1 MIIFVNTCNAYYRQM
16 PANLNALIRY
26 RTINDCLSTGRRYTI
41 DELVEACSEAIR
53 ESTPGEGGVSERT
66 VRNDIRVM
74 RSDILGVNA
83 PIAQKDGYYYYSD
96 GSFSLIN
103 VLMSGSDLVD
113 KIIVMLN
120 EIRGQISHPELDN
133 VLKGL
138 KKVKSKTIIS
148 HSIEKSIILE
158 ESQNQVF
165 FEPMAF
171 KTFSESKKPV
181 LKPTWGDLFEILSS
195 LKKGE

>member
-41 DELVEACSEAIR
+41 DELVEECSDAIR
-53 ESTPGEGGVSERT
+53 GNTTGEGGVSERT

-103 VLMSGSDLVD
+103 ILISGSDLVD

-120 EIRGQISHPELDN
+120 EIRGQISHPELEN

-138 KKVKSKTIIS
+138 KKVKSKTIFS
-148 HSIEKSIILE
+148 HSIEKRIILE
-158 ESQNQVF
+158 ESQNQVL
-165 FEPMAF
+165 FEPMSF
-171 KTFSESKKPV
+171 KTDREPKKLV
-181 LKPTWGDLFEILSS
+181 LKPTWGDLFEIISAM
-195 LKKGE
+195 KKRE